1 MKKTLKELNN
11 EFWSPYKLA
20 LILSMFSSQQV
31 QIRYNPFPRDTQL
44 SVIHIHDLPYSIFK
58 LFPMTV
64 VFSYFNIFYKISFG
78 NATSIKQAQVL
89 HHQLW
94 KY

>member
-11 EFWSPYKLA
+11 EFWSPYTLA

-31 QIRYNPFPRDTQL
+31 QSSYIRFPRNPQL
-44 SVIHIHDLPYSIFK
+44 SVIHIDDFPYSVFK

-64 VFSYFNIFYKISFG
+64 VFFYFNILCKIVFG
-78 NATSIKQAQVL
+78 NAISIKQVQVT
-89 HHQLW
+89 HHQL
-94 KY
+94 